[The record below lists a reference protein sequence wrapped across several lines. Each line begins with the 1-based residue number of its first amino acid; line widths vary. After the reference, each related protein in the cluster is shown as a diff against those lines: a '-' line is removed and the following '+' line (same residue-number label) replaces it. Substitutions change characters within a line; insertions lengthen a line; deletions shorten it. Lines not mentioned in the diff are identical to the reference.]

1 MSRSSERMQCGNT
14 GISAFRKDRYT
25 SIARLCGKADL
36 LAYPPFRPLSLIDSP
51 RSRYAREQRHREPID
66 GETRSRTK
74 LQKSLG
80 AKRHGRQAEEEQGAK
95 TRKDQG
101 ADRIKTSV
109 LLSRSVDIK
118 IRALS
123 GIRGVDKSTLINSLL
138 EEATRGV
145 VVSLRGPLAD
155 GGAGEAD
162 TASRHEDETESA

>member
-1 MSRSSERMQCGNT
+1 MSL
-14 GISAFRKDRYT
+14 D
-25 SIARLCGKADL
+25 GKAK
-36 LAYPPFRPLSLIDSP
+36 
-51 RSRYAREQRHREPID
+51 RSK
-66 GETRSRTK
+66 T
-74 LQKSLG
+74 
-80 AKRHGRQAEEEQGAK
+80 AK

-145 VVSLRGPLAD
+145 VISLRGPFAD
-155 GGAGEAD
+155 GAGGD
-162 TASRHEDETESA
+162 SGEDERTV

>member
-1 MSRSSERMQCGNT
+1 MSNDAKS
-14 GISAFRKDRYT
+14 RKSKT
-25 SIARLCGKADL
+25 
-36 LAYPPFRPLSLIDSP
+36 
-51 RSRYAREQRHREPID
+51 
-66 GETRSRTK
+66 T
-74 LQKSLG
+74 
-80 AKRHGRQAEEEQGAK
+80 K

-101 ADRIKTSV
+101 AERIKTSV

-155 GGAGEAD
+155 GWAGEGL
-162 TASRHEDETESA
+162 SHEVEGEPGP

>member
-1 MSRSSERMQCGNT
+1 MSPE
-14 GISAFRKDRYT
+14 
-25 SIARLCGKADL
+25 GKSKKSKA
-36 LAYPPFRPLSLIDSP
+36 
-51 RSRYAREQRHREPID
+51 
-66 GETRSRTK
+66 TK
-74 LQKSLG
+74 T
-80 AKRHGRQAEEEQGAK
+80 K

-101 ADRIKTSV
+101 VERIKTSV

-155 GGAGEAD
+155 GYGAGEGDAELE
-162 TASRHEDETESA
+162 EDRLTNPGRPA